1 MKPNARKDTTNSQI
15 SKCHTCILT
24 TYPKLEQRDKAG
36 AVWNAKTSARTAKPT
51 RASNCLCIPFEGQGL
66 KKTEAF
72 IEYSSPTYEY
82 VCEDYV
88 GQENGN
94 LCYAFV
100 GDDSCIRG
108 HLATTANS
116 SIKVYDDRTVSRSKC
131 FTCKRRSD
139 AATVSLF
146 SACSPRWRPR
156 IYNNGAA

>member
-1 MKPNARKDTTNSQI
+1 MLKPNATKDTTNSQI
-15 SKCHTCILT
+15 SKCHICILT

-36 AVWNAKTSARTAKPT
+36 AVWNAETSARTAKPT
-51 RASNCLCIPFEGQGL
+51 RTSNCLCILFEGQGL
-66 KKTEAF
+66 KIKSLLRIF
-72 IEYSSPTYEY
+72 PN
-82 VCEDYV
+82 VRGFV

-100 GDDSCIRG
+100 GDDPCIRG
-108 HLATTANS
+108 YLATTANS

-139 AATVSLF
+139 AATISLF